1 MAISK
6 RRRVQSD
13 LENLWEGKFNE
24 LQKGRHINFASIKVI
39 YNAEYLF
46 ELNNEKRGSGG
57 MLA

>member
-1 MAISK
+1 MNCA
-6 RRRVQSD
+6 
-13 LENLWEGKFNE
+13 
-24 LQKGRHINFASIKVI
+24 QKGRHINFASIKVI